1 MGDSSRMDPRLHL
14 IHPKD
19 NVLIALEQLS
29 KGTEILIDSQRIPV
43 PDNVP
48 VGFKIARNEVT
59 AGANVFKYGM
69 PIGRASRS
77 IAKGGLIHTHN
88 IVSLYIPEDS
98 GFHDDRG
105 RR

>member
-19 NVLIALEQLS
+19 NVLIAMEQLS
-29 KGTEILIDSQRIPV
+29 KGMEILMDGQRIPIS
-43 PDNVP
+43 DNVP
-48 VGFKIARNEVT
+48 VGFKIARNDVS

-77 IAKGGLIHTHN
+77 IVKGELIHIHN

-98 GFHDDRG
+98 GFHDDQG